1 MFIKKHFFNYPMS
14 KDYIKVGTFKLEGFD
29 EVISDGVLLIEKKDG
44 HYNFYLPSL
53 EATDSLDVNIICIFS
68 DVEEYVYE
76 NGLLFIKRKEDNGKF
91 IFIVVEPNSFCWHLT
106 EENLPKRME
115 SAPKIPCMKDSEIT
129 FFDFDF
135 FRGIFIQVDEIN
147 YFIDLKNGRLGL
159 KQIEGFLEPSKIFNT
174 AIVSRDFPKFKYFF
188 EDGIKITTFS
198 AIKEFDCNF
207 YPYIDPEHYTGYLC
221 YNDLGQIKA
230 IRIGIDAPNSSDFD
244 YSYSVE
250 FDKPLR
256 EIKFLSRDVKSYVD
270 DIIPRYAFDIW
281 AIETIDYEKKYFLQ
295 EIGEKPFSK
304 IVDKI

>member
-14 KDYIKVGTFKLEGFD
+14 KDSVKVGTFKLEGFD
-29 EVISDGVLLIEKKDG
+29 EVSDDGVLLIEKRNG
-44 HYNFYLPSL
+44 NYNFYLPSL
-53 EATDSLDVNIICIFS
+53 DINDSSDVNIICIFS
-68 DVEEYVYE
+68 DIEEYVYE
-76 NGLLFIKRKEDNGKF
+76 NGLLFIKDNDF
-91 IFIVVEPNSFCWHLT
+91 FVVIEPNSFCWKLKADCLT
-106 EENLPKRME
+106 DRIE

-135 FRGIFIQVDEIN
+135 FHGIFIQVDEIN
-147 YFIDLKNGRLGL
+147 YFIDLKNGRLGV

-174 AIVSRDFPKFKYFF
+174 AIVSRDFPRFKYFF
-188 EDGIKITTFS
+188 EDGIKIATFS

-230 IRIGIDAPNSSDFD
+230 LRIGIDAPNSSDFD
-244 YSYSVE
+244 YSYWVE

-270 DIIPRYAFDIW
+270 DIIPRYAIDIW